1 VETVVQLGFVLLLCA
16 LPAIAAAWFT
26 ERGGDVLAHAFR
38 PMSGQKFGL
47 EEAWPQGVQEE
58 EPRPWG
64 SLVTAPPSG
73 APDTGPVAPSDGD
86 RLPRLQ
92 RVRRGTGEVT
102 RWG

>member
-47 EEAWPQGVQEE
+47 EEAWPQGV
-58 EPRPWG
+58 
-64 SLVTAPPSG
+64 
-73 APDTGPVAPSDGD
+73 
-86 RLPRLQ
+86 
-92 RVRRGTGEVT
+92 
-102 RWG
+102 